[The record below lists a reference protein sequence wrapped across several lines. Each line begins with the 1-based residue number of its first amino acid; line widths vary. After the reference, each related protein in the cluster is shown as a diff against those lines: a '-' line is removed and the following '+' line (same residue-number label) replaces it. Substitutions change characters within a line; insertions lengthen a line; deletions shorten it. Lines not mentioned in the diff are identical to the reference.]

1 MPIHLRPSASPI
13 KEFTANMK
21 TSNLT
26 FTLVLLGLEWSR
38 VSGKVTSCLH
48 CISGPGLEDPGCVE
62 GTGKGSQESE
72 LTVTPFFQRGCVAL
86 SSTDATWQQ
95 KRKTRRSPGF
105 VAAAQLTVTWLATT
119 ALTFTRTQIM
129 MGPAAAQTR
138 LGECNLP
145 FTCVFILTSLSP
157 GVALTTATQWIQGAL
172 QVLK

>member
-21 TSNLT
+21 TSNLM

-48 CISGPGLEDPGCVE
+48 CISGPGLEDH
-62 GTGKGSQESE
+62 
-72 LTVTPFFQRGCVAL
+72 QRGCVAL

-95 KRKTRRSPGF
+95 KRKTRRSPPGF

-119 ALTFTRTQIM
+119 ALTFTRTLMM
-129 MGPAAAQTR
+129 MGSAAAQTR

-145 FTCVFILTSLSP
+145 FTCVFILSSLSP
-157 GVALTTATQWIQGAL
+157 GVTLTTATQWIQGAV